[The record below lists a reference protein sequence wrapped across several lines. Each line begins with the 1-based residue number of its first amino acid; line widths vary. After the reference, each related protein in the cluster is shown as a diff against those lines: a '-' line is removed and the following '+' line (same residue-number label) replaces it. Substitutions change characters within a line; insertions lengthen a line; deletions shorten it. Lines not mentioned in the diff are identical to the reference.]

1 SSGWR
6 RARLSQEEEEAPA
19 TCGFFRGARVMKAVG
34 SRAELHR
41 RGRASALPWHNAKA
55 VFGLSGLV
63 VLSWMIGVTIALLA
77 LYGK

>member
-1 SSGWR
+1 M
-6 RARLSQEEEEAPA
+6 
-19 TCGFFRGARVMKAVG
+19 MKAVG
-34 SRAELHR
+34 SRGEFDR

-63 VLSWMIGVTIALLA
+63 ALSWMIGVAIALLA

>member
-1 SSGWR
+1 M
-6 RARLSQEEEEAPA
+6 
-19 TCGFFRGARVMKAVG
+19 MKAVG

-41 RGRASALPWHNAKA
+41 RGRASALPWHDAKA